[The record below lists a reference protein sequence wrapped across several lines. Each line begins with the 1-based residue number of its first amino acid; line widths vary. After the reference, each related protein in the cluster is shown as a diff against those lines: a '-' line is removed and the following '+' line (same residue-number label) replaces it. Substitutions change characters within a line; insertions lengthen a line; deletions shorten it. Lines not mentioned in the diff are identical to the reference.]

1 MFFGRFARAGLTIF
15 ATRCI
20 IIKHVCGVCAL
31 FIRFC
36 TQTSDARR
44 AVRRGDRN
52 GKWKHWKLYFF
63 LFITLPLFIVSLI
76 VKVTETLVRIK
87 LRESAFAVPM
97 ETAPVPGEPETS
109 QTDRETKEKPIPIPV
124 KLERVTLKKPGC

>member
-1 MFFGRFARAGLTIF
+1 MQLF
-15 ATRCI
+15 
-20 IIKHVCGVCAL
+20 KHLSQKDDPSPLEKAIAPAC
-31 FIRFC
+31 
-36 TQTSDARR
+36 RR
-44 AVRRGDRN
+44 WQKAVR
-52 GKWKHWKLYFF
+52 KWKHWKLYFF

-97 ETAPVPGEPETS
+97 ETAPAPGEPETS

-124 KLERVTLKKPGC
+124 KLERVTFKKPGVDTRG

>member
-1 MFFGRFARAGLTIF
+1 MQLF
-15 ATRCI
+15 
-20 IIKHVCGVCAL
+20 KHLSQKDDPSPLEKAIAP
-31 FIRFC
+31 IR
-36 TQTSDARR
+36 RR
-44 AVRRGDRN
+44 WQKAVR
-52 GKWKHWKLYFF
+52 KWKHWKLYFF

-124 KLERVTLKKPGC
+124 KLERVTFKKPGC